1 MVVHDQNVAKPQYG
15 QKRFTHFPP
24 QFNFL
29 HILNTFISPYCVV
42 VGGRIGFF
50 LKLSGNINKTKKRE
64 HLGHTITNPAINT
77 IILKMRLSDD
87 LCTADTA

>member
-1 MVVHDQNVAKPQYG
+1 MVTSSFEWKILEWDKNPQNKTYSVTFFKYMVVHEQNVAKPQYG
-15 QKRFTHFPP
+15 QKRFTRFPP

-50 LKLSGNINKTKKRE
+50 SKIELE
-64 HLGHTITNPAINT
+64 Y
-77 IILKMRLSDD
+77 
-87 LCTADTA
+87 